1 MSEKKEDEIID
12 DLDASTKSF
21 YGEDLGTK
29 NVSKLLVE
37 ARQSLNLSQKEIA
50 DQLYLTK
57 TLIQKLE
64 EGKFGELPTKAFVK
78 GYLRSYARVVGLS
91 GDVLI
96 QRFEDE
102 EKKKPS
108 ALEPTL
114 PASRGSKFTLSSI
127 TGPVVKTAALGISG
141 FFLAVVSVWFLVR
154 GSNNP
159 GEVMSSVNI
168 TNKEEL
174 EIRET
179 SPGMLEEDRSLV
191 LSDLDQDVQKVE
203 GSVLENEGTE
213 KNYLQEPNFEE
224 PNFEEPNFEEPN
236 FEEPNFEEPNFG
248 EPGLEQISEKERTV
262 QSSGEEPML
271 PEENEPATKISEQVN
286 FERIVSD
293 GRSSIFV
300 TTEGSDELKMVFRGE
315 CWAEVDEEKLG
326 RIYNDLNVD
335 GDELT
340 IRGQGPFRVLLGK
353 ARSVDIIYNGNSV
366 DLEPYIARDQTAK
379 IRLTD

>member
-1 MSEKKEDEIID
+1 MSEKKEGEIID
-12 DLDASTKSF
+12 DLDLDASTKPF

-57 TLIQKLE
+57 TLIQQLE

-91 GDVLI
+91 GDVLV

-102 EKKKPS
+102 QKEKIS
-108 ALEPTL
+108 VLEPTL
-114 PASRGSKFTLSSI
+114 PVSKGSKLASLSI
-127 TGPVVKTAALGISG
+127 TGPVAKTAALGISG
-141 FFLAVVSVWFLVR
+141 FFLAVVSVWLLVP

-159 GEVMSSVNI
+159 GEVTSSVNI
-168 TNKEEL
+168 TNKEEV
-174 EIRET
+174 EIGET
-179 SPGMLEEDRSLV
+179 SRGMLGEDRSLV
-191 LSDLDQDVQKVE
+191 LGELDLDAQKVE
-203 GSVLENEGTE
+203 VPVPENEEIE
-213 KNYLQEPNFEE
+213 KNYLQKANLEE
-224 PNFEEPNFEEPN
+224 ANLEEANLEEAN
-236 FEEPNFEEPNFG
+236 LEEANPE
-248 EPGLEQISEKERTV
+248 EPGLEKISEKERTV
-262 QSSGEEPML
+262 QSPGEESSI
-271 PEENEPATKISEQVN
+271 PEENETATKISERVN
-286 FERIVSD
+286 FERIASD
-293 GRSSIFV
+293 GKSSIFV
-300 TTEGSDELKMVFRGE
+300 TAEGSDELKMIFRGE
-315 CWAEVDEEKLG
+315 CWAEVDEENLG

-353 ARSVDIIYNGNSV
+353 ARSVDVIYNGKSV

>member
-91 GDVLI
+91 GDVVI

-102 EKKKPS
+102 EKEKPS
-108 ALEPTL
+108 AFESAL
-114 PASRGSKFTLSSI
+114 PASRGSKFASLSI

-213 KNYLQEPNFEE
+213 KNYLQEPK
-224 PNFEEPNFEEPN
+224 FEEPN

-293 GRSSIFV
+293 GRSSILV

-326 RIYNDLNVD
+326 RIYNDLNFD

>member
-37 ARQSLNLSQKEIA
+37 ARKSLNLSQKEIA

-57 TLIQKLE
+57 TLIQQLE

-91 GDVLI
+91 GDVVI

-102 EKKKPS
+102 EKEKPS
-108 ALEPTL
+108 AFESAL
-114 PASRGSKFTLSSI
+114 PASRGSKFASLSI

-159 GEVMSSVNI
+159 GEVMSSVNT

-179 SPGMLEEDRSLV
+179 SPGVFEEDRSLV
-191 LSDLDQDVQKVE
+191 LSELDQDVQKVE
-203 GSVLENEGTE
+203 GPVLENEETE
-213 KNYLQEPNFEE
+213 KNYLQEENFEE
-224 PNFEEPNFEEPN
+224 SNFEESNFEEEN
-236 FEEPNFEEPNFG
+236 FEEENFEEL
-248 EPGLEQISEKERTV
+248 GLEQISEKERTV

-271 PEENEPATKISEQVN
+271 PEENELATKISEQVN

-293 GRSSIFV
+293 ERSSIFV
-300 TTEGSDELKMVFRGE
+300 TTEGSDELKIIFRGE

>member
-1 MSEKKEDEIID
+1 MSEKKEGETID
-12 DLDASTKSF
+12 DLDASTKPL

-57 TLIQKLE
+57 TLIQQLE

-78 GYLRSYARVVGLS
+78 GYLRSYARAVGLS
-91 GDVLI
+91 GDILV

-102 EKKKPS
+102 EKEKTGVS
-108 ALEPTL
+108 EPTL
-114 PASRGSKFTLSSI
+114 PISKGSKLASLSI
-127 TGPVVKTAALGISG
+127 TGPVAKTAAIGISG
-141 FFLAVVSVWFLVR
+141 FFLAVVSVWLLVR
-154 GSNNP
+154 GPNNP
-159 GEVMSSVNI
+159 GEVTSSLNI
-168 TNKEEL
+168 ANKEEV
-174 EIRET
+174 EIGEINR
-179 SPGMLEEDRSLV
+179 GMLEEDRSLV
-191 LSDLDQDVQKVE
+191 LGELDLDPQKVE
-203 GSVLENEGTE
+203 VPVLEKEEIE
-213 KNYLQEPNFEE
+213 KNDLQKENLEEQNLEEQNPEEQNLEEQNLEEANFEE
-224 PNFEEPNFEEPN
+224 P
-236 FEEPNFEEPNFG
+236 
-248 EPGLEQISEKERTV
+248 GLEKISEKERTV
-262 QSSGEEPML
+262 QSAGEESSI
-271 PEENEPATKISEQVN
+271 PEENESATKISERVN

-293 GRSSIFV
+293 GKSSIFV
-300 TTEGSDELKMVFRGE
+300 TTEGSDELKMIFRGE
-315 CWAEVDEEKLG
+315 CWAEVDEENLG

-353 ARSVDIIYNGNSV
+353 ARSVDIIYNGKSV

>member
-21 YGEDLGTK
+21 YSEDLGTK

-37 ARQSLNLSQKEIA
+37 ARQSLKLSQKEIA

-57 TLIQKLE
+57 TLIQQLE

-91 GDVLI
+91 GDLLI

-102 EKKKPS
+102 EKEKPS

-114 PASRGSKFTLSSI
+114 PASRGSKFALASI
-127 TGPVVKTAALGISG
+127 TGPVVKTAALGIIG
-141 FFLAVVSVWFLVR
+141 FFLAVVFVWFLVR
-154 GSNNP
+154 GSNNS

-179 SPGMLEEDRSLV
+179 SPGVFEEDRNLV
-191 LSDLDQDVQKVE
+191 LSELDQDVQKVE
-203 GSVLENEGTE
+203 GPVLENEETE
-213 KNYLQEPNFEE
+213 KNYLQEPKFEEPKFEEPKFEEPKFEEPKFEE
-224 PNFEEPNFEEPN
+224 PNFEEP
-236 FEEPNFEEPNFG
+236 
-248 EPGLEQISEKERTV
+248 GLEKISEKERSV
-262 QSSGEEPML
+262 QSSGEEPMV
-271 PEENEPATKISEQVN
+271 PEENESATKISERVN

-300 TTEGSDELKMVFRGE
+300 TTEGPDELKMVFRGE

-340 IRGQGPFRVLLGK
+340 VRGQGPFRVLLGR
-353 ARSVDIIYNGNSV
+353 ARSVDIIYNGKPV

>member
-21 YGEDLGTK
+21 YSEDLGTK

-37 ARQSLNLSQKEIA
+37 ARQSLKLSQKEIA

-57 TLIQKLE
+57 TLIQQLE

-91 GDVLI
+91 GDLLI

-102 EKKKPS
+102 EKEKPS

-114 PASRGSKFTLSSI
+114 PASRGSKFALASI

-141 FFLAVVSVWFLVR
+141 FFLAVVFVWFLVR

-179 SPGMLEEDRSLV
+179 SPGVFKEDRNLV
-191 LSDLDQDVQKVE
+191 LSEVDQDVQKVE
-203 GSVLENEGTE
+203 GPVLENEETE
-213 KNYLQEPNFEE
+213 KNYLQEPKFEE
-224 PNFEEPNFEEPN
+224 PKFEEPKFE
-236 FEEPNFEEPNFG
+236 
-248 EPGLEQISEKERTV
+248 EPGLEKIPEKERSV
-262 QSSGEEPML
+262 QSSGEEPMV
-271 PEENEPATKISEQVN
+271 PEENESATKISELVN

-300 TTEGSDELKMVFRGE
+300 TTEGPDELKMVFRGE

-340 IRGQGPFRVLLGK
+340 IRGQGPFRVLLGR
-353 ARSVDIIYNGNSV
+353 ARSVDIIYNGKPV

>member
-37 ARQSLNLSQKEIA
+37 ARQSLKLSQKEIA

-57 TLIQKLE
+57 TLIQQLE

-91 GDVLI
+91 GDAII

-102 EKKKPS
+102 EKEKPS

-114 PASRGSKFTLSSI
+114 PASRGSKFALSSI

-174 EIRET
+174 EVRET
-179 SPGMLEEDRSLV
+179 SSGVFEEDRSLV
-191 LSDLDQDVQKVE
+191 LSELDQDIQKIE
-203 GSVLENEGTE
+203 GPVLENEEIE
-213 KNYLQEPNFEE
+213 KNYLQEENFEESNFEESNFEELNFEE
-224 PNFEEPNFEEPN
+224 PNFEEPR
-236 FEEPNFEEPNFG
+236 
-248 EPGLEQISEKERTV
+248 LEQISEKERTV

-300 TTEGSDELKMVFRGE
+300 TAEGSDELKMVFRGE

-353 ARSVDIIYNGNSV
+353 ARSVDIIYNGKSV

-379 IRLTD
+379 ITLTD

>member
-1 MSEKKEDEIID
+1 MSEKKEGEIID
-12 DLDASTKSF
+12 DLDASTKPF

-57 TLIQKLE
+57 TLIEQLE

-102 EKKKPS
+102 EKVKPS

-114 PASRGSKFTLSSI
+114 PASRGSKFALSSI
-127 TGPVVKTAALGISG
+127 TGPLVKTAALGIGG

-154 GSNNP
+154 GSNNS
-159 GEVMSSVNI
+159 GEVVPSVNI

-179 SPGMLEEDRSLV
+179 SPGVLKEDRSLV
-191 LSDLDQDVQKVE
+191 LSELDQDVQKVE
-203 GSVLENEGTE
+203 RPVLENERTE
-213 KNYLQEPNFEE
+213 KNYLQELNFEE
-224 PNFEEPNFEEPN
+224 ANFEET
-236 FEEPNFEEPNFG
+236 
-248 EPGLEQISEKERTV
+248 GLEQISEKERTV
-262 QSSGEEPML
+262 QSSEEEPML

-293 GRSSIFV
+293 GGSSIFV
-300 TTEGSDELKMVFRGE
+300 TTEGSNELKMVFRGE

-353 ARSVDIIYNGNSV
+353 ARSVDIIYNGKSV

>member
-12 DLDASTKSF
+12 DPDPSTKSF

-37 ARQSLNLSQKEIA
+37 ARQSLKLSQKEIA

-57 TLIQKLE
+57 TLIQQLE

-91 GDVLI
+91 GDLLI

-102 EKKKPS
+102 EKEKPS

-114 PASRGSKFTLSSI
+114 PASMGSKFALASI

-154 GSNNP
+154 GSNNL

-179 SPGMLEEDRSLV
+179 SPGVFEEDRNLV
-191 LSDLDQDVQKVE
+191 LSELDQDAQKVE
-203 GSVLENEGTE
+203 GPVLGNAETE
-213 KNYLQEPNFEE
+213 KNYLQEPKFE
-224 PNFEEPNFEEPN
+224 
-236 FEEPNFEEPNFG
+236 
-248 EPGLEQISEKERTV
+248 EPGLEKISENERTV
-262 QSSGEEPML
+262 QSSGEEPMV
-271 PEENEPATKISEQVN
+271 PEENESATKISERVN

-300 TTEGSDELKMVFRGE
+300 TTEGPDELKMVFRGE

-353 ARSVDIIYNGNSV
+353 ARSVDIIYNGKSV
-366 DLEPYIARDQTAK
+366 DLEPYISRDQTAK

>member
-1 MSEKKEDEIID
+1 MSEKNEGEIVD
-12 DLDASTKSF
+12 DLDASTKPF
-21 YGEDLGTK
+21 CGEDLGTK

-57 TLIQKLE
+57 TLIQQLE

-91 GDVLI
+91 GDVLV

-102 EKKKPS
+102 EKEKTS
-108 ALEPTL
+108 VLEPTL
-114 PASRGSKFTLSSI
+114 PVSKGSKFASLSI
-127 TGPVVKTAALGISG
+127 TGPVAKTAALGISG
-141 FFLAVVSVWFLVR
+141 FFLAVVFVWLLVP

-159 GEVMSSVNI
+159 GEVTSSLNI
-168 TNKEEL
+168 TNKEEA
-174 EIRET
+174 EIGGT
-179 SPGMLEEDRSLV
+179 SPGMLEADRSLV
-191 LSDLDQDVQKVE
+191 LSELDLGVQKVE
-203 GSVLENEGTE
+203 APVLGNGETE
-213 KNYLQEPNFEE
+213 KNYLQEPDFEEPDFEEPDFEE
-224 PNFEEPNFEEPN
+224 PNFEEP
-236 FEEPNFEEPNFG
+236 
-248 EPGLEQISEKERTV
+248 GLEKISEKQRTFET
-262 QSSGEEPML
+262 SGEESAS
-271 PEENEPATKISEQVN
+271 PEENDSATKISERVN
-286 FERIVSD
+286 FERIVSEAK
-293 GRSSIFV
+293 SSIFV
-300 TTEGSDELKMVFRGE
+300 TTEGSDELKMVFRDE
-315 CWAEVDEEKLG
+315 CWAEVDEENLG

-353 ARSVDIIYNGNSV
+353 ARSVDIIYNGKPV

>member
-57 TLIQKLE
+57 TLIQQLE

-91 GDVLI
+91 GDVVI

-102 EKKKPS
+102 EKEKPS
-108 ALEPTL
+108 AFESAL
-114 PASRGSKFTLSSI
+114 PASRGSKFASLSI

-168 TNKEEL
+168 TNTEEL

-213 KNYLQEPNFEE
+213 KNYLQ
-224 PNFEEPNFEEPN
+224 EPNFEEPN

-353 ARSVDIIYNGNSV
+353 ARSVDIIYNGKSV

-379 IRLTD
+379 ITLTD